1 MRIIFDYSNLIIF
14 FNSFIR
20 IFSSSE
26 TAITSISEPLIQK
39 RVSEEDKK
47 AIRTQ
52 KLLKK
57 EIIISAILL
66 GII

>member
-1 MRIIFDYSNLIIF
+1 MPELYLIIQIFIIF
-14 FNSFIR
+14 FLIILSGF
-20 IFSSSE
+20 FSSSE

-57 EIIISAILL
+57 KRNYN
-66 GII
+66 